1 MFSPSIPLLLSIRQN
16 KNKVGTFI
24 YILISLAFSAFF
36 SGMEIAFI
44 SSNKLLFE
52 MDRDERSLSSK
63 VLSLFYRNPNLFIST
78 MLVGNN
84 IALVVYGLQMAIV
97 LEPLIARVVTNEAL
111 IVLVQSILSTLLILF
126 AGEFIPKTIFKINP
140 NFSLRLFALPLF
152 LIYIVLFPISKLSS
166 LLSFVILKLGGV
178 KDLSTSPQALGKV
191 DLDYFIQQRMEE
203 APQHSELDTEVKIFQ
218 NALDF
223 SSVRLRDCIVPRTEI
238 VACDTATSVEDL
250 RARFVETGLSKIVV
264 YKENIDDIIG
274 YIHSSELFSN
284 PDDWTKRIRKVP
296 IVPETMAAN
305 KLMKLLMQE
314 KKSLA
319 VVVDEFGG
327 TSGIVTLEDLVEEIF
342 GEIEDEH
349 DVKSHVAKRVGEHEY
364 LLSGRMEIDTLNEKF
379 NLDLPESDDY
389 VTIAGFILHFYQKFP
404 KVNETIQIENY
415 TFKVI
420 RVTATKI
427 ELVRMTVDK

>member
-1 MFSPSIPLLLSIRQN
+1 M
-16 KNKVGTFI
+16 GTLT

-44 SSNKLLFE
+44 SSNKLRFE
-52 MDRDERSLSSK
+52 LDKKERSLSSK
-63 VLSLFYRNPNLFIST
+63 ILGIFYRNPNLFIST

-97 LEPLIARVVTNEAL
+97 LEPFIAKVVANEAL
-111 IVLVQSILSTLLILF
+111 IVFIQSVISTILILF
-126 AGEFIPKTIFKINP
+126 AGEFIPKTIFKLNP
-140 NFSLRLFALPLF
+140 NLSLNIFAIPLF
-152 LIYIVLFPISKLSS
+152 IIYIILYPVSKFSS
-166 LLSFVILKLGGV
+166 LLSFLILKLGGV
-178 KDLSTSPQALGKV
+178 KNLKSSPQALGKV
-191 DLDYFIQQRMEE
+191 DL
-203 APQHSELDTEVKIFQ
+203 VKIFQ

-223 SSVRLRDCIVPRTEI
+223 SNVRLRDCIVPRTEI
-238 VACDTATSVEDL
+238 VACDTSATMEEL
-250 RARFVETGLSKIVV
+250 RSKFIETGLSKILV
-264 YKENIDDIIG
+264 YNENIDNIIG
-274 YIHSSELFSN
+274 YIHSSELFKN
-284 PDDWTKRIRKVP
+284 PEDWTQHIRSVS

-349 DVKSHVAKRVGEHEY
+349 DMKSHVAKKVSDNEY
-364 LLSGRMEIDTLNEKF
+364 LLSGRMEIDTLNEMF
-379 NLDLPESDDY
+379 GLDLPESDDY

-404 KVNETIQIENY
+404 KLNETVQIDKY
-415 TFKVI
+415 SFKI
-420 RVTATKI
+420 IKVTATKI
-427 ELVRMTVDK
+427 ELVRMKVGI